1 MAEVYIYSG
10 RCAPR
15 SREVRFFTKGD
26 DSMLKKIVAVSLSLA
41 FLLGMTACGTTDPSV
56 STSSADKGSASL
68 SSMPEQTSGLTIAT
82 LNQLDAWPAYHAR
95 EDGVANAYGISYKLQ
110 SYTAGFQLVEDASL
124 GKWQIGNV
132 GGVPALLGV
141 LNRQLTI
148 IGIAA
153 DESDANALLTRKD
166 NPNFN
171 EENDGV
177 FGTAEQLRNK
187 AIYTTQASSAHRLID
202 AYLKKLGLTEADVN
216 LQYASQAECVE
227 ALKDGRAELVSLWA
241 PYTYEAEKALGE
253 VKTVAKG
260 SDLGVRNYMVY
271 VADKDWASHNKESIA
286 RFLAATGEEAAAID
300 QAREGDLVTFFTS
313 YAKANLKSQYIAEE
327 LQSHKL
333 FSVDEQLALLESGDL
348 RQGMDDV
355 ASFFKGINR
364 FAQSNYDQLSEMN
377 YGIDDSYLKMAK
389 EMKKRA

>member
-1 MAEVYIYSG
+1 
-10 RCAPR
+10 
-15 SREVRFFTKGD
+15 
-26 DSMLKKIVAVSLSLA
+26 MLKKIVAVSLSLA
-41 FLLGMTACGTTDPSV
+41 FLLGMTACGTTDPSA
-56 STSSADKGSASL
+56 STSSVDKGSAAP

-227 ALKDGRAELVSLWA
+227 ALKDGRAELASLWA
-241 PYTYEAEKALGE
+241 PYTYEAEKAIGE

-271 VADKDWASHNKESIA
+271 VANKDWASNNKETIA

-300 QAREGDLVTFFTS
+300 QAREGELATFFTS
-313 YAKANLKSQYIAEE
+313 YGKANLKSQHIAEE

-333 FSVDEQLALLESGDL
+333 FSVDEQLALLENGDL

-377 YGIDDSYLKMAK
+377 YGIDDSYLKLAK